1 MSRKRERGRTSSL
14 TLFNSP
20 RSSELHEVCRNVI
33 IRRAVLKTRSDDQ
46 YANERGC
53 LVMYRGKLYSIGF
66 VNAPWRQTGLSR
78 TARVTQADDTKT
90 QSLDRDGIND

>member
-1 MSRKRERGRTSSL
+1 
-14 TLFNSP
+14 
-20 RSSELHEVCRNVI
+20 
-33 IRRAVLKTRSDDQ
+33 
-46 YANERGC
+46 
-53 LVMYRGKLYSIGF
+53 MYRGKLYSIGF